1 MWIEEGEYYGT
12 DNTPEYVFRV
22 GENQD
27 RQRHAQRG
35 IEAITD
41 RLGCKGTQ
49 RSVVRQI
56 YEAGPTCIVV
66 RLAPVAIRSVLRP
79 AGAYVACSRGA
90 RRCPQPLDAHGS
102 FYFLTK
108 DKDMFLVRN
117 NLGGCGGRV
126 GCGWV
131 GVWKH

>member
-1 MWIEEGEYYGT
+1 MWIEEGEYYDTG
-12 DNTPEYVFRV
+12 NTPEYVFRV

-41 RLGCKGTQ
+41 RAGRKGT
-49 RSVVRQI
+49 SFNATKISGSTI
-56 YEAGPTCIVV
+56 YEAAPTCIVV

-102 FYFLTK
+102 FYFLTR

-117 NLGGCGGRV
+117 NLGG
-126 GCGWV
+126 V
-131 GVWKH
+131 GVG